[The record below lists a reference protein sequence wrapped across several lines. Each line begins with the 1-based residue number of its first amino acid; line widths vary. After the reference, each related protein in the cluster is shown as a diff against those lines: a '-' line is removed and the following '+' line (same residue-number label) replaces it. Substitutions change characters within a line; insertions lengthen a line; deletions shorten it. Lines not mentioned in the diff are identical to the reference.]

1 MSTLRANA
9 IQTVAGKPILNS
21 TGSILQVVQATY
33 TNNTSFATGTTQLIT
48 GLSASITPSSS
59 SNKILILF
67 TVNMGAT
74 NNQPGIIIYRNGS
87 ALTAST
93 GDGGGSRSRVTTA
106 GAVTGNAYITPC
118 SNSFLDSPATTSAT
132 TYALYLTNN
141 SGGTAYV
148 NQSASDTD
156 GAGYLR
162 PASFMQLMEVS
173 A

>member
-1 MSTLRANA
+1 MSTIKTNA
-9 IQTVAGKPILNS
+9 ITTVAGKPILNS
-21 TGSILQVVQATY
+21 TGSILQVVQATQ
-33 TNNTSFATGTTQLIT
+33 TNNISLANGATQLIT

-67 TVNMGAT
+67 TVNMSAT

-93 GDGGGSRSRVTTA
+93 GDASGSRGRVTTA
-106 GAVTGNAYITPC
+106 GAVTGPAYVSPC

-132 TYALYLTNN
+132 TYALYLANN

-148 NQSASDTD
+148 NQSATDTD
-156 GAGYLR
+156 SVGYLR